1 MAAAMARG
9 CGSRTSDIL
18 LLARDDVLRVE
29 IVGVD
34 RPGRAIV
41 SPGRLALGLLILRV
55 ICVRY
60 DVADVVVLSAQLVR
74 RRALLECR
82 QGRLW
87 HRR

>member
-1 MAAAMARG
+1 MARG
-9 CGSRTSDIL
+9 CGSRTCDIL
-18 LLARDDVLRVE
+18 PLARDDVLRVE
-29 IVGVD
+29 RVGVD
-34 RPGRAIV
+34 RAPGRAIV

-55 ICVRY
+55 ICARY

-74 RRALLECR
+74 RRALLVFR